1 MSFVLFIAVLV
12 LLIVV
17 HELGHFLVAKLFK
30 IKVDE
35 FGIGYPPRA
44 FTIGTY
50 GETTYTLNWLPFGG
64 FVRIF
69 GERHDVEY
77 SAKEKKRAFVHKNRF
92 IQAAV
97 LVAGVIFNLIFAWL
111 LFSATLMMG
120 APTAIDES
128 EAAGLETRLI
138 VSSVVAGSP
147 ADAVGLA
154 AGDEIVSIG
163 VVSEPSEVLEE
174 LTPSNTAAFIQAHA
188 GEQLRVVYIRD
199 QQGHVT
205 DEVVVT
211 PAHGV
216 LNETPGTPAVGV
228 AMALVANKSL
238 SLFPALAQGF
248 TGTLHALQTVTI
260 GLFGFF
266 AAAATGS
273 ADWSQVAGPVGIAGL
288 VGDASSVGLAYL
300 LYFTAFISVNL
311 AVINLLPLPAL
322 DGGRLLFI
330 AIEGA
335 MRRPISEKIATVF
348 NVVGFTLII
357 VLMVVITYHD
367 IARLLS

>member
-30 IKVDE
+30 IRVDE

-44 FTIGTY
+44 FTIGTH
-50 GETTYTLNWLPFGG
+50 GDTTYTLNWLPFGG

-69 GERHDVEY
+69 GERYDVEY
-77 SAKEKKRAFVHKNRF
+77 SAKDKKRAFVHKNRAV
-92 IQAAV
+92 QAAV
-97 LVAGVIFNLIFAWL
+97 LVAGVMFNVIFAWL

-120 APTAIDES
+120 APTAIEES
-128 EAAGLETRLI
+128 EAAGLDTRLI
-138 VSSVVAGSP
+138 VSSVVPGSP
-147 ADAVGLA
+147 ADAVGLI
-154 AGDEIVSIG
+154 AGDEIVSITL
-163 VVSEPSEVLEE
+163 SDDPTEALKT
-174 LTPSNTAAFIQAHA
+174 LTPSNTASFIQERA
-188 GEQLRVVYIRD
+188 GEPLRIEYIRD
-199 QQGHVT
+199 SQSGVT
-205 DEVVVT
+205 EETTLT

-216 LNETPGTPAVGV
+216 LDESPGTPAVGI

-238 SLFPALAQGF
+238 TLFPALAQGF
-248 TGTLHALQTVTI
+248 IGTIHALETVAV

-266 AAAATGS
+266 ASAITGT

-288 VGDASSVGLAYL
+288 VGDASSVGFAYL

-311 AVINLLPLPAL
+311 AIINLLPLPAL
-322 DGGRLLFI
+322 DGGRLVFI
-330 AIEGA
+330 GIEAIL
-335 MRRPISEKIATVF
+335 RRPISEKIATAL

-357 VLMVVITYHD
+357 LLMVIITYHD
-367 IARLLS
+367 IVRILS